1 MNKKIICRDCTNIS
15 NVSYKFPYRSCLES
29 LHKLSLPPQA
39 LDRIKK
45 LAGDLRLLCAK
56 EVFKEAIEG
65 TLSTLESFFV
75 DI

>member
-1 MNKKIICRDCTNIS
+1 MA
-15 NVSYKFPYRSCLES
+15 YRSCLAS
-29 LHKLSLPPQA
+29 LHKLALPTQA

-65 TLSTLESFFV
+65 TLSKCS
-75 DI
+75 